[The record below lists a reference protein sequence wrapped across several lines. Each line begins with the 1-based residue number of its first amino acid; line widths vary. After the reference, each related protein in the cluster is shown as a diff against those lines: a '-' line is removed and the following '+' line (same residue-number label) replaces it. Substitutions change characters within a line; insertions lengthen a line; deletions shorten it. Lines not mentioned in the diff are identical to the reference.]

1 METDNYRWLL
11 YQVPELKEK
20 KIIDSQSAEN
30 LRDFCNKKLIEAAN
44 IQQASDR
51 QMQAQLAQTQKA
63 QAARTEQR
71 KNINWVPVILMTV
84 SFVLVVGGLISLI
97 AYNWAFISR
106 TTKTIAAVTAMV
118 GMQAAV
124 LICKLKGKMEK
135 TSVRESMGIAWALL
149 FGGVIAFISQ
159 ILRLPSNT
167 SAFIAVWAVSSVFVL
182 YSTKSD
188 IVFFFTLILGF
199 SYVCATKMYG
209 DSSSLIYILF
219 ASLVPYALIR
229 KNQVFKWT
237 LLVYAVSMMGFCLD
251 KTVPGLWI
259 VAYTSLLAIFA
270 MSKNK
275 NLSIAFTAALGF
287 MLILLCFNYFWEGI
301 GWQFIR
307 TSPSHHLDGYIL
319 DMILTC
325 SLFVF
330 CMGLAIFKYFI
341 RKEKDRRCF
350 IALIPFVIFIVYVL
364 YSFFPEALGESFLAS
379 CVLIFMGFVITVV
392 MSLVFSRP
400 WFLFAYFGLMFQF
413 VLAPFYNPLVRSFF
427 CLIFILALIAMRA
440 KYLRIRCKPVVFFI
454 CRISLVIIFF
464 YLIVWVLNLKH
475 NILQSLEAS
484 DISNIL
490 IYSLGVLGSFVMFF
504 MSLNK
509 QKLISILD
517 LIVFPTLGFI
527 ISVLIY
533 HCSKNI
539 LAGATEIILIAL
551 SVIGL
556 YSLMIKK
563 KGRMSLYVFFMMFLL
578 IPASRQ
584 ALEVII
590 LMMAVAAWCMSLYSL
605 QGSKPMTILSSI
617 TGAMALL
624 FTAYSFP
631 DFGNLFRLRLST
643 IDIVSFFASMT
654 LFTVSGV
661 LSVIEIARNKKWINP
676 VIFIHPLLIFIIF
689 CIPNTS
695 QRDVRHVLSSVCFVL
710 LALFCIYY
718 LVRASFTSSLAM
730 ANCAT
735 VFLGIAVLVK
745 FFVEDYSLIAKG
757 LVFIGLGIA
766 VFLINIFLSRRNRN
780 EK

>member
-1 METDNYRWLL
+1 MNIENYRWLKAQL
-11 YQVPELKEK
+11 PEFAAK
-20 KIIDSQSAEN
+20 KIIDPQSADN
-30 LRDFCNKKLIEAAN
+30 LRSYCERMISAPAEAPAVGT
-44 IQQASDR
+44 IP
-51 QMQAQLAQTQKA
+51 AQTVPNVPQK
-63 QAARTEQR
+63 TEQPKPA
-71 KNINWVPVILMTV
+71 KNINWVPVILMIV

-106 TTKTIAAVTAMV
+106 TTKTIVAVAAMV

-167 SAFIAVWAVSSVFVL
+167 SAFIAVWAISSVFVL

-188 IVFFFTLILGF
+188 IVFFFTLILGM
-199 SYVCATKMYG
+199 SYVYATKFYG
-209 DSSSLIYILF
+209 DSSSLIYIMF
-219 ASLVPYALIR
+219 AALVPYALTH
-229 KNQVFKWT
+229 KSSLFKWA
-237 LLVYAVSMMGFCLD
+237 LLIYAVSMMGFCLD

-275 NLSIAFTAALGF
+275 YLSIAFSSALGF
-287 MLILLCFNYFWEGI
+287 MLILLCLNYFWEDI

-319 DMILTC
+319 DLILSC
-325 SLFVF
+325 GLFVF
-330 CMGLAIFKYFI
+330 CIGLAIFKFFI
-341 RKEKDRRCF
+341 KKEKDLRCS
-350 IALIPFVIFIVYVL
+350 IALIPFVIFVLYAL
-364 YSFFPEALGESFLAS
+364 YSFFPDALEESALAS
-379 CVLIFMGFVITVV
+379 CVLIFMGAVITVV
-392 MSLVFSRP
+392 LALRFSRA
-400 WFLFAYFGLMFQF
+400 WFLVPFFGLMLQF
-413 VLAPFYNPLVRSFF
+413 ILSPFYNPLVRSFF
-427 CLIFILALIAMRA
+427 CLLFILALIAMRS
-440 KYLRIRCKPVVFFI
+440 KYLKIRCKPVVFLI
-454 CRISLVIIFF
+454 CRISLVIIFLSLTF
-464 YLIVWVLNLKH
+464 WVLELKYT
-475 NILQSLEAS
+475 IYQALES
-484 DISNIL
+484 RDISNIIL
-490 IYSLGVLGSFVMFF
+490 YSLGTLGSFVLFF
-504 MSLNK
+504 ISLNR
-509 QKLISILD
+509 QKLKSILD
-517 LIVFPTLGFI
+517 LIVFPTLGFV
-527 ISVLIY
+527 ISILIN

-539 LAGATEIILIAL
+539 LAGTTEISLMAL
-551 SVIGL
+551 SLLGL
-556 YSLMIKK
+556 HSLMIRK
-563 KGRMSLYVFFMMFLL
+563 KGRMSLYVFFIAFML
-578 IPASRQ
+578 IPASMS
-584 ALEVII
+584 VSGIII
-590 LMMAVAAWCMSLYSL
+590 LIIAVAAWCMNLYSI
-605 QGSKPMTILSSI
+605 QGNRVMGILSVI
-617 TGAMALL
+617 FGATALL

-631 DFGNLFRLRLST
+631 EFGNLFRLRLKLST
-643 IDIVSFFASMT
+643 MDIVSFFASLT
-654 LFTVSGV
+654 LFAASG
-661 LSVIEIARNKKWINP
+661 LLALREATKNKKWVNP
-676 VIFIHPLLIFIIF
+676 ILFIHPLLLFIIF

-695 QRDVRHVLSSVCFVL
+695 QSDVRHVLSSVCFVL